1 MRKHRMDM
9 NPFELLK
16 NMKGIQENVKKMQ
29 EMLPTITAT
38 GSAGAGMV
46 EVTINGK
53 FIVTDI
59 HIEKDIVDPNDLG
72 TLQVLLSSAF
82 NDASAKIQQKIQ
94 SEGMKYAGPLGGF
107 TPQA

>member
-1 MRKHRMDM
+1 MDM

-29 EMLPTITAT
+29 DNLPNITAT

-53 FIVTDI
+53 FIVTKVA
-59 HIEKDIVDPNDLG
+59 IEEDIVDPKDIT
-72 TLQVLLSSAF
+72 TLQVLIMSAF

-94 SEGMKYAGPLGGF
+94 EEGMKYAGGLGSLMG
-107 TPQA
+107 QG

>member
-1 MRKHRMDM
+1 MDM

-29 EMLPTITAT
+29 DNLPNITAT

-53 FIVTDI
+53 FIVTKVA
-59 HIEKDIVDPNDLG
+59 IEEDIVDPKDIT
-72 TLQVLLSSAF
+72 TLQVLVMSAF

-94 SEGMKYAGPLGGF
+94 EEGMKYAGGLGSLMG
-107 TPQA
+107 QG

>member
-1 MRKHRMDM
+1 MDM

-29 EMLPTITAT
+29 EMLPSITAT

-53 FIVTDI
+53 FIVTEV
-59 HIEKDIVDPNDLG
+59 HIEKDMVDPEDVQ
-72 TLQVLLSSAF
+72 TLQVLLLSAF

-94 SEGMKYAGPLGGF
+94 SEGMKYAGPLGGMM
-107 TPQA
+107 PQV

>member
-1 MRKHRMDM
+1 MDM
-9 NPFELLK
+9 NPFELIK

-29 EMLPTITAT
+29 EMLPTITAV

-53 FIVTDI
+53 FIVTQI
-59 HIEKDIVDPNDLG
+59 HIDKDMVDPEDVA
-72 TLQVLLSSAF
+72 TLEVLLTSAF

-94 SEGMKYAGPLGGF
+94 SEGMKYASPF
-107 TPQA
+107 TTQA

>member
-1 MRKHRMDM
+1 M
-9 NPFELLK
+9 NPFDLLK
-16 NMKGIQENVKKMQ
+16 NMKGIQENVKRMQ

-53 FIVTDI
+53 FIVTNV
-59 HIEKDIVDPNDLG
+59 HIDKDVVDPEDIQ
-72 TLQVLLSSAF
+72 TLTVLISSAF

-94 SEGMKYAGPLGGF
+94 SEGLKYAAPF
-107 TPQA
+107 AQA